1 MYQKWYMDDG
11 GIVAPVPVLL
21 KVWGL
26 LKEKGPALGLH
37 LNPAKCEWSWLNVRK
52 PDPCPIEGVALVP
65 TTEVCILG
73 VPLGSAA
80 FSASFVEDK
89 LFSRVQKAMD
99 RLRELD
105 DSQSAL
111 FLLRTSYGIVRATH
125 YMRTT
130 PLAHWKDQA
139 VRFDRE
145 VRKLAEDILGS
156 PLDDRAW
163 TQATLTPSLG
173 GLGLRR
179 VVDHADGAFA
189 ASWQESQGTARES
202 WIPPPQAFH
211 KGSQTQASLA
221 FDNQALGK
229 NTSVQ
234 GSFSQA
240 AVAGQGSS
248 VNGLFVSAANR

>member
-1 MYQKWYMDDG
+1 MVHGDG

-52 PDPCPIEGVALVP
+52 PDPCPIEGVALVH

-73 VPLGSAA
+73 VPLGAPA

-111 FLLRTSYGIVRATH
+111 LLLRTSYGIVRAP
-125 YMRTT
+125 RTT
-130 PLAHWKDQA
+130 CVRHHWPTGRTRQ
-139 VRFDRE
+139 
-145 VRKLAEDILGS
+145 S
-156 PLDDRAW
+156 
-163 TQATLTPSLG
+163 
-173 GLGLRR
+173 GLIE
-179 VVDHADGAFA
+179 AC
-189 ASWQESQGTARES
+189 
-202 WIPPPQAFH
+202 
-211 KGSQTQASLA
+211 
-221 FDNQALGK
+221 
-229 NTSVQ
+229 
-234 GSFSQA
+234 
-240 AVAGQGSS
+240 
-248 VNGLFVSAANR
+248 